1 MDRDKSREP
10 LVWRPQQVAD
20 ALGTSVAAVRRL
32 IRDGLLPARRLGRRV
47 IVLPEELKAWLVAAP
62 RTQEKVQE
70 VVGEQFDF
78 IARDFVPL
86 PEHSDGGQQ
95 R

>member
-20 ALGTSVAAVRRL
+20 ALGTSVAAVRRMV
-32 IRDGLLPARRLGRRV
+32 RDGLLPARRLGRRV
-47 IVLPEELKAWLVAAP
+47 IVLPEELRAWLGAAP
-62 RTQEKVQE
+62 KAQEKVQK
-70 VVGEQFDF
+70 VVGEQYDY
-78 IARDFVPL
+78 IASEFVPL
-86 PEHSDGGQQ
+86 PEHSDGGHQ